1 MATHVGRI
9 GVGYYPCK
17 MAADYLPTVTLCFDA
32 WQCHAVM
39 ARHDG
44 LIGHEH
50 IAFTPPFVALSM
62 RGEYLTCVRRSVG
75 EGGMRGGIGATFDV
89 CMRKC

>member
-1 MATHVGRI
+1 MS
-9 GVGYYPCK
+9 
-17 MAADYLPTVTLCFDA
+17 ADHLTAKPLCFDA
-32 WQCHAVM
+32 WRRHAVI
-39 ARHDG
+39 ARDDG

-75 EGGMRGGIGATFDV
+75 EGGVGRGGIGGDF
-89 CMRKC
+89 